1 MKVAIVAKA
10 SFLLV
15 SYFLGVWRRKDNK
28 SPFYFE
34 NVWLKVERF
43 GDLIKEWWQ
52 EYEFKSST
60 SVVLFNKMQALRKD
74 LKKWNRKVFGNVLA
88 KKEATLE
95 MINNW
100 DNIEK
105 GQIPLRRGRRSQR
118 LAMDDYDHLTI

>member
-1 MKVAIVAKA
+1 M
-10 SFLLV
+10 
-15 SYFLGVWRRKDNK
+15 
-28 SPFYFE
+28 
-34 NVWLKVERF
+34 
-43 GDLIKEWWQ
+43 
-52 EYEFKSST
+52 
-60 SVVLFNKMQALRKD
+60 
-74 LKKWNRKVFGNVLA
+74 FGNVLA